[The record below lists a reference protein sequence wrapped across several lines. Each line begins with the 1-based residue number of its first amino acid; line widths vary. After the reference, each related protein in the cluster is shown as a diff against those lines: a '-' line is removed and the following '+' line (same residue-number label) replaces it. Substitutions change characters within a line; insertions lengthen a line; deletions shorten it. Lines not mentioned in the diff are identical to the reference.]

1 MAILAQNRSS
11 ARIIEQDF
19 SIYQVYP
26 DDGSAHIVLTSPRK
40 ELQDVEPMHEPLES
54 RMQPHSYV
62 HYCEQN
68 LNIIHHV
75 TTLLHRIPK

>member
-1 MAILAQNRSS
+1 MATLAQNRSS

-54 RMQPHSYV
+54 RM
-62 HYCEQN
+62 
-68 LNIIHHV
+68 
-75 TTLLHRIPK
+75 